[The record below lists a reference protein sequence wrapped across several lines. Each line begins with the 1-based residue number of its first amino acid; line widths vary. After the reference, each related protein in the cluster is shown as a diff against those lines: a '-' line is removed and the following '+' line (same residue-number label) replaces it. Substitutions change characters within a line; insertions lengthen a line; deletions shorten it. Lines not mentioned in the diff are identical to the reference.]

1 MEKTEIHNDGDCGCL
16 KKLSTDAGMEIL
28 SGLLGSHAD
37 AVFLCG
43 NDFQIIN
50 RNHSATIITSHYK
63 KGTSNAYLFDVFP
76 ELAEDTFKNRILGAL
91 EGNKVAEFLCGIR
104 GTTYRIKC
112 ARMFTGLI
120 LQFTEI
126 TNPLS
131 PDSDLDNN
139 NFKMLFENMTSG
151 FLFLKKTENY
161 DGTSDFEI
169 IDINSTFEMYFDV
182 ERDNIIGRPLS
193 RILPAINQSIA
204 SKLDRIALHGRAM
217 KEVFENPQTHRHLEV
232 KMFSPRIGY
241 AAAVFNDIKAE
252 IEQRNDL
259 FVKNEVSKAF
269 ALGGESDVYKAI
281 IDIVQHN
288 TQSPCG
294 FIGYPMDDANIK
306 VLAVNDQNA
315 NYALTNDEG
324 EFVAN
329 MNYFQ
334 AGLESLKSKDQVSME
349 NINGHKYILITPI
362 LNEDELVGLIGL
374 ADSPQ
379 GYDQKSKDF
388 VRSLADYAAP
398 LMHREIKDYHYK
410 RELIKAKEI
419 AEQNEKLKTAFL
431 GNISHEIR
439 TPLNS
444 IAGFSD
450 LLCRSGELTP
460 KQFKYADTICKA
472 SKNLVNIVNSIVEL
486 SKIETR
492 QVKVSNTSFCLND
505 LIDDL
510 LDIYKN
516 KADTK
521 GLALIPQKGLDK
533 FASYIYTD
541 KTKIHRIMSTLV
553 DNGLKFTEKGE
564 VSFGYKYIGKDNALE
579 FFVRDTGIGIRK
591 EMQSKIFT
599 SFLQDEK
606 TLERQHGGVGVG
618 LSICNSYIKM
628 LGSTII
634 IESEPQKGSLFHFAI
649 GYNTQPKDN

>member
-43 NDFQIIN
+43 DDFQIIN
-50 RNHSATIITSHYK
+50 RNHSASIITSHYK
-63 KGTSNAYLFDVFP
+63 NGKANPLLFDVFP
-76 ELAEDTFKNRILGAL
+76 ELAENTFKNRIQSAL

-269 ALGGESDVYKAI
+269 ALGGDTDVYKAI
-281 IDIVQHN
+281 IDLVQHN

-329 MNYFQ
+329 MNYFP

-349 NINGHKYILITPI
+349 NINGHKYVLITPI

-379 GYDQKSKDF
+379 GYDQKSNDF

-419 AEQNEKLKTAFL
+419 AE
-431 GNISHEIR
+431 
-439 TPLNS
+439 
-444 IAGFSD
+444 
-450 LLCRSGELTP
+450 
-460 KQFKYADTICKA
+460 
-472 SKNLVNIVNSIVEL
+472 
-486 SKIETR
+486 
-492 QVKVSNTSFCLND
+492 
-505 LIDDL
+505 
-510 LDIYKN
+510 
-516 KADTK
+516 
-521 GLALIPQKGLDK
+521 
-533 FASYIYTD
+533 
-541 KTKIHRIMSTLV
+541 
-553 DNGLKFTEKGE
+553 
-564 VSFGYKYIGKDNALE
+564 
-579 FFVRDTGIGIRK
+579 
-591 EMQSKIFT
+591 
-599 SFLQDEK
+599 
-606 TLERQHGGVGVG
+606 
-618 LSICNSYIKM
+618 
-628 LGSTII
+628 
-634 IESEPQKGSLFHFAI
+634 
-649 GYNTQPKDN
+649 